1 MNYTSFGGPFET
13 TVYRQMELAM
23 SIPPVVQ
30 GALMPD
36 AHPGYALPIG
46 GVIALNNAISPAFV
60 GYDIACRMHAT
71 FFLIQEADTEKDALK
86 QILELIK
93 DITSFGVGSTAHHDH
108 PIMDD
113 PRWNQFKSTQSL
125 KKLAHSQLGSS
136 GGGNHFA
143 AFMTTT
149 TDEGE
154 LWGAFITHSGSR
166 GTGYQMAGHYAKTA
180 AGYIQRKGVKGI
192 PKGYEWLDMDTE
204 EGQEYFN
211 VMELMGDYA
220 KANHLL
226 LHNAFVDRY
235 QHAVVQV
242 ISNHH
247 NYAWEYPGN
256 LFIHRKGA
264 TPADKHVLGIIP
276 SSMATPAFVVRGK
289 GNPDSLYSA
298 AHGAGRVSSR
308 SQAKKMFDRTAY
320 QHRIK
325 QAGILTHGIDTDESY
340 QAYKNIDEVMKAQT
354 ECVDIVMTLQPRV
367 EVMGGKN
374 KEN

>member
-1 MNYTSFGGPFET
+1 MNYSSFGGPFET

-23 SIPPVVQ
+23 SIPPAVQ
-30 GALMPD
+30 GALLPD

-46 GVIALNNAISPAFV
+46 GVIALKNAISPAFV

-71 FFLIQEADTEKDALK
+71 FFQIQEADTEQDALM

-108 PIMDD
+108 PVMDD
-113 PRWNQFKSTQSL
+113 PRWDQFESTRSL
-125 KKLAHSQLGSS
+125 KKKADSQLGSS

-143 AFMTTT
+143 AFMTAI
-149 TDEGE
+149 TDTSE
-154 LWGAFITHSGSR
+154 LSGAFVTHSGSR
-166 GTGYQMAGHYAKTA
+166 GTGYQLAGHYAKHA
-180 AGYIQRKGVKGI
+180 AGYIQKKGLKGI

-211 VMELMGDYA
+211 VMGLMGDYA

-226 LHNAFVDRY
+226 IHKAFVDRY

-242 ISNHH
+242 VSNHH
-247 NYAWEYPGN
+247 NYAWEYPDN

-264 TPADKHVLGIIP
+264 TPADKDVLGIIP

-298 AHGAGRVSSR
+298 AHGAGRISSR
-308 SQAKKMFDRTAY
+308 SKAKTVFDKTAY
-320 QHRIK
+320 QHRVT
-325 QAGILTHGIDTDESY
+325 QAGILTYGIDTDESY
-340 QAYKNIDEVMKAQT
+340 QAYKDIEEVMNAQT
-354 ECVDIVMTLQPRV
+354 GCVDIVMTLHPRV

-374 KEN
+374 KAN

>member
-1 MNYTSFGGPFET
+1 MNYSSFGGPFET

-23 SIPPVVQ
+23 SIPPAVQ

-46 GVIALNNAISPAFV
+46 GVIALKNAISPAFV

-71 FFLIQEADTEKDALK
+71 FYQIQEADTEQEALK
-86 QILELIK
+86 QVLDLIK
-93 DITSFGVGSTAHHDH
+93 SITNFGVGSTAHHDH

-113 PRWNQFKSTQSL
+113 PRWEQNETLRTLRDK
-125 KKLAHSQLGSS
+125 ADSQLGSS

-154 LWGAFITHSGSR
+154 LWGAFVTHSGSR
-166 GTGYQMAGHYAKTA
+166 GTGYQLADHYAKA
-180 AGYIQRKGVKGI
+180 AADYITKKGLQGI

-204 EGQEYFN
+204 EGQEYFTA
-211 VMELMGDYA
+211 MRLMGDYA

-226 LHNAFVDRY
+226 IHNAFQEKY
-235 QHAVVQV
+235 HHPVVKV

-247 NYAWEYPGN
+247 NYAWQYPDN
-256 LFIHRKGA
+256 LYIHRKGA
-264 TPADKHVLGIIP
+264 TPADKDVLGIIP

-289 GNPDSLYSA
+289 GNLNSLYSA

-308 SQAKKMFDRTAY
+308 SQAKKRFDRTAY
-320 QHRIK
+320 QRRIK

-340 QAYKNIDEVMKAQT
+340 QAYKDIDEVMKAQT
-354 ECVDIVMTLQPRV
+354 ECVDIVMTLHPRV